1 MPHPFSHFLLLPPSV
16 VFIIAIL
23 TGCVSAE
30 RPAGS
35 PAGASISGGKIQLP
49 PADAAAIGRRI
60 WQNECAGTIEGLTS
74 WNAGE
79 DFPSLGIGHF
89 IWYVPGRPGPFEE
102 SFPQLIAFMKSR
114 QVPGLPAWL
123 ANARGCPWP
132 NRESFLAQQNSPQ
145 MRELRQFLA
154 NTVSVQTDFI
164 VHRLENALPKM
175 ESITHGADRD
185 RLRANFY
192 KVAQSRN
199 GVYALIDYVN
209 FKGEGIK
216 PEERYQ
222 GQGWGLRDVLLE
234 MRDTPG
240 GPASVAE
247 FSEAAK
253 RVLQRRVRNS
263 PPDRGESRWL
273 NGWMNRCAGYRSGL

>member
-1 MPHPFSHFLLLPPSV
+1 MKLPSPRKTAFVTFSSALLLVS
-16 VFIIAIL
+16 
-23 TGCVSAE
+23 GCVSAE
-30 RPAGS
+30 RPTSTNAGGAR
-35 PAGASISGGKIQLP
+35 AGGIRLT
-49 PADAAAIGRRI
+49 PADSAVIGRKI
-60 WQNECAGTIEGLTS
+60 WQNECSGTVEGLTS

-79 DFPSLGIGHF
+79 DFASLGIGHF

-102 SFPQLIAFMKSR
+102 SFPRLIQYMKAR
-114 QVPGLPAWL
+114 QVPNLPGWL

-132 NRESFLAQQNSPQ
+132 NREAFLAQQNSPQ

-154 NTVSVQTDFI
+154 ATVPVQTDFI
-164 VHRLENALPKM
+164 VLRLEQALPKM
-175 ESITHGADRD
+175 ASITTSGADKN

-192 KVAQSRN
+192 KVAESRQ

-234 MRDTPG
+234 MGDTPG
-240 GPASVAE
+240 GAASAVE
-247 FSEAAK
+247 FGEAAK

-273 NGWMNRCAGYRSGL
+273 NGWMNRCASYQRPF